1 MNKRD
6 YRMEKQNRALM
17 DECFNKFK
25 NDEAGIKQKM
35 FTLRKQAEQA
45 FRKGDVHRQQ

>member
-1 MNKRD
+1 
-6 YRMEKQNRALM
+6 
-17 DECFNKFK
+17 
-25 NDEAGIKQKM
+25 M